1 MKSKKSKYLLL
12 AVAVMLVGSALWYR
26 ESQAADLR
34 ALTALKKSRPET
46 ALYVDQISA
55 LLKKK
60 PGKKELG
67 NYYANLGLAW
77 KSLADRTKN
86 NAYYQEALIVYE
98 KGIKASSRKN
108 TQFLFNAGNMAI
120 YLKDYQRAGKYYEE
134 AMRAAPGDPE
144 AYIRLANLHKDY
156 LHSKPAVVI
165 AIYDKGIKR
174 MVAPAPLMQ
183 EKENYLKSLQERK
196 P

>member
-12 AVAVMLVGSALWYR
+12 AVAAIVVGSALWYR

-34 ALTALKKSRPET
+34 ALTALKKSRPEI
-46 ALYVDQISA
+46 ALYIDQISA

-86 NAYYQEALIVYE
+86 NAYYREALAVYE
-98 KGIKASSRKN
+98 KGIQASGRKN
-108 TQFLFNAGNMAI
+108 TLFLFNAGNMAI
-120 YLKDYQRAGKYYEE
+120 YLKDYQRARQYYEE

-156 LHSKPAVVI
+156 LRSSPTVII

-174 MVAPAPLMQ
+174 MVMAAPLMQ
-183 EKENYLKSLQERK
+183 EKENYIKSLREQK
-196 P
+196 Q